1 MKISVIIPTYKPK
14 AYLWECLDSL
24 VAQTFAKKDFEVLLV
39 LNGCL
44 EPYRSEIG
52 AYLEKNKYK
61 INIYFFKTEISGVSN
76 ARNIALDNA
85 KGEYVTFIDD
95 DDKISPSYLEDLYTK
110 ASPNNIVASNVKAFY
125 DIKNKT
131 ENDYIALAYKKL
143 INKNSPL
150 SVFKGR
156 KFMSSSCCK
165 IISRRIIQDVRF
177 DTNLK
182 IGEDSVFM
190 AKISKKVKSIVLSD
204 SSAIYY
210 RRLRAGSASRVKQP
224 ILKKCNIV
232 CKLLKKYTKMLTPS
246 YNIPFIATRIVAA
259 LLKLA
264 RN

>member
-1 MKISVIIPTYKPK
+1 MNISIIIPTYKPGS
-14 AYLWECLDSL
+14 YLKDCLESINN
-24 VAQTFAKKDFEVLLV
+24 QTMDKKCFEVIIV
-39 LNGCL
+39 LNGVIK
-44 EPYRSEIG
+44 PYIE
-52 AYLEKNKYK
+52 Y
-61 INIYFFKTEISGVSN
+61 IYSLTKMYDFNSVVIPTETPGVSN
-76 ARNIALDNA
+76 ARNLGLSRTQ
-85 KGEYVTFIDD
+85 GEYVCFIDD
-95 DDKISPSYLEDLYTK
+95 DDKISPSYLENLYSK
-110 ASPNNIVASNVKAFY
+110 ATPNNIVASNVKAFY
-125 DIKNKT
+125 NNSNKT
-131 ENDYIALAYKKL
+131 ENDYIASAYKKL

-210 RRLRAGSASRVKQP
+210 RILRAGSASRVKQP

-246 YNIPFIATRIVAA
+246 YNIPFIATRIIAT
-259 LLKLA
+259 LLKLV

>member
-1 MKISVIIPTYKPK
+1 MKISIIIPTYKPGP
-14 AYLWECLDSL
+14 YLKDCLESINN
-24 VAQTFAKKDFEVLLV
+24 QTMNKKCFEVIIV
-39 LNGCL
+39 LNGVIK
-44 EPYRSEIG
+44 PYIE
-52 AYLEKNKYK
+52 Y
-61 INIYFFKTEISGVSN
+61 IYSLTKMYDFNSVVIPTETPGVSN
-76 ARNIALDNA
+76 ARNLGLSRTQ
-85 KGEYVTFIDD
+85 GEYVCFIDD
-95 DDKISPSYLEDLYTK
+95 DDKISPSYLENLYSK
-110 ASPNNIVASNVKAFY
+110 ATPNNIVASNVKAFY
-125 DIKNKT
+125 NNSNKT
-131 ENDYIALAYKKL
+131 ENDYIASAYKKL

>member
-1 MKISVIIPTYKPK
+1 MKISIIIPTYKPGP
-14 AYLWECLDSL
+14 YLKDCLESINN
-24 VAQTFAKKDFEVLLV
+24 QTMDKKCFEVIIV
-39 LNGCL
+39 LNGVIK
-44 EPYRSEIG
+44 PYIE
-52 AYLEKNKYK
+52 Y
-61 INIYFFKTEISGVSN
+61 IYSLTKMYDFNSVVIPTETPGVSN
-76 ARNIALDNA
+76 ARNLGLSRTQ
-85 KGEYVTFIDD
+85 GEYVCFIDD
-95 DDKISPSYLEDLYTK
+95 DDKISPSYLENLYSK
-110 ASPNNIVASNVKAFY
+110 ATPNNIVASNVKAFY
-125 DIKNKT
+125 NNSNKT
-131 ENDYIALAYKKL
+131 ENDYIASAYKKL

>member
-1 MKISVIIPTYKPK
+1 MNISIIIPTYKPGS
-14 AYLWECLDSL
+14 YLKDCLESINN
-24 VAQTFAKKDFEVLLV
+24 QTMDKKCFEVIIV
-39 LNGCL
+39 LNGVIK
-44 EPYRSEIG
+44 PYIE
-52 AYLEKNKYK
+52 Y
-61 INIYFFKTEISGVSN
+61 IYSLTKMYDFNSVVIPTETPGVSN
-76 ARNIALDNA
+76 ARNLGLSRTQ
-85 KGEYVTFIDD
+85 GEYVCFIDD
-95 DDKISPSYLEDLYTK
+95 DDKISPSYLENLYSK
-110 ASPNNIVASNVKAFY
+110 ATPNNIVASNVKAFY
-125 DIKNKT
+125 NNSNKT
-131 ENDYIALAYKKL
+131 ENDYIASAYKKL

>member
-1 MKISVIIPTYKPK
+1 MYCK
-14 AYLWECLDSL
+14 A
-24 VAQTFAKKDFEVLLV
+24 T
-39 LNGCL
+39 
-44 EPYRSEIG
+44 
-52 AYLEKNKYK
+52 
-61 INIYFFKTEISGVSN
+61 
-76 ARNIALDNA
+76 
-85 KGEYVTFIDD
+85 
-95 DDKISPSYLEDLYTK
+95 
-110 ASPNNIVASNVKAFY
+110 PNNIVASNVKAFY
-125 DIKNKT
+125 NNSNKT
-131 ENDYIALAYKKL
+131 ENDYIASAYKKL

-259 LLKLA
+259 LLKLT

>member
-1 MKISVIIPTYKPK
+1 MKISIIIPTYKPGP
-14 AYLWECLDSL
+14 YLKDCLESINN
-24 VAQTFAKKDFEVLLV
+24 QTMNKKCFEVIIV
-39 LNGCL
+39 LNGVIK
-44 EPYRSEIG
+44 PYIEC
-52 AYLEKNKYK
+52 
-61 INIYFFKTEISGVSN
+61 IYNLTKMYDFNTVVIPTETPGVSN
-76 ARNIALDNA
+76 ARNIGLARA
-85 KGEYVTFIDD
+85 QGEYVCFIDD
-95 DDKISPSYLEDLYTK
+95 DDKISPSYLENLYYK
-110 ASPNNIVASNVKAFY
+110 ATPNNIVASNVKAFY
-125 DIKNKT
+125 DNSDKL
-131 ENDYIALAYKKL
+131 ENDYISVAYEKHFQKKA
-143 INKNSPL
+143 PL
-150 SVFKGR
+150 SVLEGR

-165 IISRRIIQDVRF
+165 IISKEIIKDIRF

-190 AKISKKVKSIVLSD
+190 AKISKNVKSIVLSD

>member
-1 MKISVIIPTYKPK
+1 MNISIIIPTYKPGS
-14 AYLWECLDSL
+14 YLKDCLESINN
-24 VAQTFAKKDFEVLLV
+24 QTMDKKCFEVIIV
-39 LNGCL
+39 LNGVIK
-44 EPYRSEIG
+44 PYIE
-52 AYLEKNKYK
+52 Y
-61 INIYFFKTEISGVSN
+61 IYSLTKMYDFNSVVIPTETPGVSN
-76 ARNIALDNA
+76 ARNLGLSRTQ
-85 KGEYVTFIDD
+85 GEYVCFIDD
-95 DDKISPSYLEDLYTK
+95 DDKISPSYLENLYSK
-110 ASPNNIVASNVKAFY
+110 ATPNNIVASNVKAFY
-125 DIKNKT
+125 NNSNKT
-131 ENDYIALAYKKL
+131 ENDYIASAYKKL

-190 AKISKKVKSIVLSD
+190 AKISKKVKGIVLSD

>member
-1 MKISVIIPTYKPK
+1 MNISIIIPTYKPGS
-14 AYLWECLDSL
+14 YLKDCLESINN
-24 VAQTFAKKDFEVLLV
+24 QTMDKKCFEVIIV
-39 LNGCL
+39 LNGVIK
-44 EPYRSEIG
+44 PYIE
-52 AYLEKNKYK
+52 Y
-61 INIYFFKTEISGVSN
+61 IYSLTKMYDFNSVVIPTETPGVSN
-76 ARNIALDNA
+76 ARNLGLSRTQ
-85 KGEYVTFIDD
+85 GEYVCFIDD
-95 DDKISPSYLEDLYTK
+95 DDKISPSYLENLYSK
-110 ASPNNIVASNVKAFY
+110 ATPNNIVASNVKAFY
-125 DIKNKT
+125 NNSNKT
-131 ENDYIALAYKKL
+131 ENDYIASAYKKL

-224 ILKKCNIV
+224 ILKKCDIV

-246 YNIPFIATRIVAA
+246 YNIPFITTRIIAT
-259 LLKLA
+259 LLKLV

>member
-1 MKISVIIPTYKPK
+1 MNISIIIPTYKPGS
-14 AYLWECLDSL
+14 YLKDCLESINN
-24 VAQTFAKKDFEVLLV
+24 QTMDKKCFEVIIV
-39 LNGCL
+39 LNGVIK
-44 EPYRSEIG
+44 PYIE
-52 AYLEKNKYK
+52 Y
-61 INIYFFKTEISGVSN
+61 IYSLTKMYDFNSVVIPTETPGVSN
-76 ARNIALDNA
+76 ARNLGLSRTQ
-85 KGEYVTFIDD
+85 GEYVCFIDD
-95 DDKISPSYLEDLYTK
+95 DDKISPSYLENLYSK
-110 ASPNNIVASNVKAFY
+110 ATPNNIVASNVKAFY
-125 DIKNKT
+125 NNSNKT
-131 ENDYIALAYKKL
+131 ENDYIASAYKKL

-210 RRLRAGSASRVKQP
+210 RRLRAGSASSVKQP

>member
-1 MKISVIIPTYKPK
+1 MNISIIIPTYKPGS
-14 AYLWECLDSL
+14 YLKDCLESINN
-24 VAQTFAKKDFEVLLV
+24 QTMDKKCFEVIIV
-39 LNGCL
+39 LNGVIK
-44 EPYRSEIG
+44 PYIE
-52 AYLEKNKYK
+52 Y
-61 INIYFFKTEISGVSN
+61 IYSLTKMYDFNSVVIPTETPGVSN
-76 ARNIALDNA
+76 ARNLGLSRTQ
-85 KGEYVTFIDD
+85 GEYVCFIDD
-95 DDKISPSYLEDLYTK
+95 DDKISPSYLENLYSK
-110 ASPNNIVASNVKAFY
+110 ATPNNIVASNVKAFY
-125 DIKNKT
+125 NNSNKT
-131 ENDYIALAYKKL
+131 ENDYIASAYKKL

-165 IISRRIIQDVRF
+165 IISRRIIQVVRF

-246 YNIPFIATRIVAA
+246 YNIPFIATRIVAT

>member
-1 MKISVIIPTYKPK
+1 MNISIIIPTYKPGS
-14 AYLWECLDSL
+14 YLKDCLESINN
-24 VAQTFAKKDFEVLLV
+24 QTMDKKCFEVIIV
-39 LNGCL
+39 LNGVIK
-44 EPYRSEIG
+44 PYIE
-52 AYLEKNKYK
+52 Y
-61 INIYFFKTEISGVSN
+61 IYSLTKMYDFNSVVIPTETPGVSN
-76 ARNIALDNA
+76 ARNLGLSRTQ
-85 KGEYVTFIDD
+85 GEYVCFIDD
-95 DDKISPSYLEDLYTK
+95 DDKISPSYLENLYSRAT
-110 ASPNNIVASNVKAFY
+110 PNNIVASNVKAFY
-125 DIKNKT
+125 NNSNKT
-131 ENDYIALAYKKL
+131 ENDYIASAYKKL

>member
-1 MKISVIIPTYKPK
+1 MKISIIIPTYKPGT
-14 AYLWECLDSL
+14 YLKDCLDSIN
-24 VAQTFAKKDFEVLLV
+24 AQTISKKHFEVIIV
-39 LNGCL
+39 LNGL
-44 EPYRSEIG
+44 IEPYFE
-52 AYLEKNKYK
+52 Y
-61 INIYFFKTEISGVSN
+61 INELTKVYEFHAAVIATEISGVSN
-76 ARNIALDNA
+76 ARNLGLSRAQG
-85 KGEYVTFIDD
+85 KYVCFIDD
-95 DDKISPSYLEDLYTK
+95 DDKISPTYLEDLYSK
-110 ASPNNIVASNVKAFY
+110 ASPNSIVASNVKAFY
-125 DIKNKT
+125 DNSDK
-131 ENDYIALAYKKL
+131 NDYISTAYEKH
-143 INKNSPL
+143 IHKNAPL
-150 SVFKGR
+150 SVLQGR

-165 IISRRIIQDVRF
+165 IISREIIQDSRF

-190 AKISKKVKSIVLSD
+190 AEISKKVKSIVLSD

>member
-1 MKISVIIPTYKPK
+1 MNISIIIPTYKPGS
-14 AYLWECLDSL
+14 YLKDCLESINN
-24 VAQTFAKKDFEVLLV
+24 QTMDKKCFEVIIV
-39 LNGCL
+39 LNGVIK
-44 EPYRSEIG
+44 PYIE
-52 AYLEKNKYK
+52 Y
-61 INIYFFKTEISGVSN
+61 IYSLTKMYDFNSVVIPTETPGVSN
-76 ARNIALDNA
+76 ARNLGLSRTQ
-85 KGEYVTFIDD
+85 GEYVCFIDD
-95 DDKISPSYLEDLYTK
+95 DDKISPSYLENLYSK
-110 ASPNNIVASNVKAFY
+110 ATPNNIVASNVKAFY
-125 DIKNKT
+125 NNSNKT
-131 ENDYIALAYKKL
+131 ENDYIASAYKKL

-232 CKLLKKYTKMLTPS
+232 CKLLNKYTKMLTPS

>member
-1 MKISVIIPTYKPK
+1 MNISIIIPTYKPGS
-14 AYLWECLDSL
+14 YLKDCLESINN
-24 VAQTFAKKDFEVLLV
+24 QTMDKKCFEVIIV
-39 LNGCL
+39 LNGVIK
-44 EPYRSEIG
+44 PYIE
-52 AYLEKNKYK
+52 Y
-61 INIYFFKTEISGVSN
+61 IYSLTKMYDFNSVVIPTETPGVSN
-76 ARNIALDNA
+76 ARNLGLSRTQ
-85 KGEYVTFIDD
+85 GEYVCFIDD
-95 DDKISPSYLEDLYTK
+95 DDKISPSYLENLYSK
-110 ASPNNIVASNVKAFY
+110 ATPNNIVASNVKAFY
-125 DIKNKT
+125 DNSDKL
-131 ENDYIALAYKKL
+131 ENDYIASAYKKL

>member
-1 MKISVIIPTYKPK
+1 MNISIIIPTYKPGS
-14 AYLWECLDSL
+14 YLKDCLESINN
-24 VAQTFAKKDFEVLLV
+24 QTMDKKCFELIIV
-39 LNGCL
+39 LNGVIK
-44 EPYRSEIG
+44 PYIEC
-52 AYLEKNKYK
+52 
-61 INIYFFKTEISGVSN
+61 IYNLTKMYDFNSVVIPTETPGVSN
-76 ARNIALDNA
+76 ARNLGLSRTQ
-85 KGEYVTFIDD
+85 GEYVCFIDD
-95 DDKISPSYLEDLYTK
+95 DDKISPSYLENLYSK
-110 ASPNNIVASNVKAFY
+110 ATPNNIVASNVKAFY
-125 DIKNKT
+125 NNSNKT
-131 ENDYIALAYKKL
+131 ENDYIASAYKKL

>member
-1 MKISVIIPTYKPK
+1 MNISIIIPTYKPGS
-14 AYLWECLDSL
+14 YLKDCLESINN
-24 VAQTFAKKDFEVLLV
+24 QTMDKKCFEVIIV
-39 LNGCL
+39 LNGVIK
-44 EPYRSEIG
+44 PYIE
-52 AYLEKNKYK
+52 Y
-61 INIYFFKTEISGVSN
+61 IYSLTKMYDFNSVVIPTETPGVSN
-76 ARNIALDNA
+76 ARNLGLSRTQ
-85 KGEYVTFIDD
+85 GEYVCFIDD
-95 DDKISPSYLEDLYTK
+95 DDKISPSYLENLYSK
-110 ASPNNIVASNVKAFY
+110 ATPNNIVASNVKAFY
-125 DIKNKT
+125 NNSNKT
-131 ENDYIALAYKKL
+131 ENDYIASAYKKL

-204 SSAIYY
+204 CSAIYY

-246 YNIPFIATRIVAA
+246 YNIPFIATRIVAT

>member
-1 MKISVIIPTYKPK
+1 MYDFNSVVIT
-14 AYLWECLDSL
+14 
-24 VAQTFAKKDFEVLLV
+24 
-39 LNGCL
+39 
-44 EPYRSEIG
+44 
-52 AYLEKNKYK
+52 
-61 INIYFFKTEISGVSN
+61 TETPGVSN
-76 ARNIALDNA
+76 ARNIGLIRAQ
-85 KGEYVTFIDD
+85 GEYVCFIDD
-95 DDKISPSYLEDLYTK
+95 DDKISPSYLENLYSK
-110 ASPNNIVASNVKAFY
+110 ATPNNIVASNVKAFY
-125 DIKNKT
+125 NNSNKT
-131 ENDYIALAYKKL
+131 ENDYIASAYKKL

-190 AKISKKVKSIVLSD
+190 AKISKNVKSIVLSD

>member
-1 MKISVIIPTYKPK
+1 MKISIIIPTYKPGS
-14 AYLWECLDSL
+14 YLKDCLESINN
-24 VAQTFAKKDFEVLLV
+24 QTMDKKCFEVIIV
-39 LNGCL
+39 LNGVIK
-44 EPYRSEIG
+44 PYIE
-52 AYLEKNKYK
+52 Y
-61 INIYFFKTEISGVSN
+61 IYSLTKMYDFNSVVIPTETPGVSN
-76 ARNIALDNA
+76 ARNLGLSRTQ
-85 KGEYVTFIDD
+85 GEYVCFIDD
-95 DDKISPSYLEDLYTK
+95 DDKISPSYLENLYSK
-110 ASPNNIVASNVKAFY
+110 ATPNNIVASNVKAFY
-125 DIKNKT
+125 NNSNKT
-131 ENDYIALAYKKL
+131 ENDYIASAYKKL

>member
-1 MKISVIIPTYKPK
+1 MNISIIIPTYKPGS
-14 AYLWECLDSL
+14 YLKDCLESINN
-24 VAQTFAKKDFEVLLV
+24 QTMDKKCFEVIIV
-39 LNGCL
+39 LNGVIK
-44 EPYRSEIG
+44 PYIE
-52 AYLEKNKYK
+52 Y
-61 INIYFFKTEISGVSN
+61 IYSLTKMYDFNSVVIPTETPGVSN
-76 ARNIALDNA
+76 ARNLGLARTQ
-85 KGEYVTFIDD
+85 GEYVCFIDD
-95 DDKISPSYLEDLYTK
+95 DDKISPSYLENLYSK
-110 ASPNNIVASNVKAFY
+110 ATPNNIVASNVKAFY
-125 DIKNKT
+125 NNSNKT
-131 ENDYIALAYKKL
+131 ENDYIASAYKKL

>member
-1 MKISVIIPTYKPK
+1 MKISIIIPTYKPGP
-14 AYLWECLDSL
+14 YLKDCLESINN
-24 VAQTFAKKDFEVLLV
+24 QTMNKKCFEVIIV
-39 LNGCL
+39 LNGVIK
-44 EPYRSEIG
+44 PYIEC
-52 AYLEKNKYK
+52 
-61 INIYFFKTEISGVSN
+61 IYNLTKMYDFNSVVIPTETPGVSN
-76 ARNIALDNA
+76 ARNIGLTRAQ
-85 KGEYVTFIDD
+85 GEYVCFIDD
-95 DDKISPSYLEDLYTK
+95 DDKISPSYLENLYYK
-110 ASPNNIVASNVKAFY
+110 ATPNNIVASNVKAFY
-125 DIKNKT
+125 NNSNKT
-131 ENDYIALAYKKL
+131 ENDYIASAYKKL
-143 INKNSPL
+143 AHKNAPL
-150 SVFKGR
+150 SVLKGR
-156 KFMSSSCCK
+156 KFMSSACCK

>member
-1 MKISVIIPTYKPK
+1 MNISIIIPTYKPGS
-14 AYLWECLDSL
+14 YLKDCLESINN
-24 VAQTFAKKDFEVLLV
+24 QTMDKKCFEVIIV
-39 LNGCL
+39 LNGVIK
-44 EPYRSEIG
+44 PYIEC
-52 AYLEKNKYK
+52 
-61 INIYFFKTEISGVSN
+61 IYNLTKMYDFNSVVIPTETPGVSN
-76 ARNIALDNA
+76 ARNIGLTRAQ
-85 KGEYVTFIDD
+85 GEYVCFIDD
-95 DDKISPSYLEDLYTK
+95 DDKISPSYLENLYSK
-110 ASPNNIVASNVKAFY
+110 ATPNNIVASNVKAFY
-125 DIKNKT
+125 NNSNKT
-131 ENDYIALAYKKL
+131 ENDYIASAYKKL

>member
-1 MKISVIIPTYKPK
+1 MNISIIIPTYKPGS
-14 AYLWECLDSL
+14 YLKDCLESINN
-24 VAQTFAKKDFEVLLV
+24 QTMDKKCFEVIIV
-39 LNGCL
+39 LNGVIK
-44 EPYRSEIG
+44 PYIE
-52 AYLEKNKYK
+52 Y
-61 INIYFFKTEISGVSN
+61 IYSLTKMYDFNSVVIPTETPGVSN
-76 ARNIALDNA
+76 ARNLGLSRTQ
-85 KGEYVTFIDD
+85 GEYVCFIDD
-95 DDKISPSYLEDLYTK
+95 DDKISPSYLENLYSK
-110 ASPNNIVASNVKAFY
+110 ATPNNIVASNVKAFY
-125 DIKNKT
+125 NNSNKT
-131 ENDYIALAYKKL
+131 ENDYIASAYKKL

-232 CKLLKKYTKMLTPS
+232 FKLLKKYTKMLTPS

>member
-1 MKISVIIPTYKPK
+1 MNISIIIPTYKPGS
-14 AYLWECLDSL
+14 YLKDCLESINN
-24 VAQTFAKKDFEVLLV
+24 QTMDKKCFEVIIV
-39 LNGCL
+39 LNGVIK
-44 EPYRSEIG
+44 PYIE
-52 AYLEKNKYK
+52 Y
-61 INIYFFKTEISGVSN
+61 IYSLTKMYDFNSVVITTETPGVSN
-76 ARNIALDNA
+76 ARNLGLSRTQ
-85 KGEYVTFIDD
+85 GEYVCFIDD
-95 DDKISPSYLEDLYTK
+95 DDKISPSYLENLYYK
-110 ASPNNIVASNVKAFY
+110 ATPNNIVASNVKAFY
-125 DIKNKT
+125 NNSNKT
-131 ENDYIALAYKKL
+131 ENDYIASAYKKL

-210 RRLRAGSASRVKQP
+210 RRLRARSASRVKQP

>member
-1 MKISVIIPTYKPK
+1 MNISIIIPTYKPGS
-14 AYLWECLDSL
+14 YLKDCLESINN
-24 VAQTFAKKDFEVLLV
+24 QTMDKKCFEVIIV
-39 LNGCL
+39 LNGVIK
-44 EPYRSEIG
+44 PYIE
-52 AYLEKNKYK
+52 Y
-61 INIYFFKTEISGVSN
+61 IYSLTKMYDFNSVVIPTETPGVSN
-76 ARNIALDNA
+76 ARNLGLSRTQ
-85 KGEYVTFIDD
+85 GEYVCFIDD
-95 DDKISPSYLEDLYTK
+95 DDKISPSYLENLYSK
-110 ASPNNIVASNVKAFY
+110 ATPNNIVASNVKAFY
-125 DIKNKT
+125 NNSNKT
-131 ENDYIALAYKKL
+131 ENDYIASAYKKL

-190 AKISKKVKSIVLSD
+190 AKINKKVKSIVLSD

-246 YNIPFIATRIVAA
+246 YNIPFIAARIVAA
-259 LLKLA
+259 VLKLA

>member
-1 MKISVIIPTYKPK
+1 MKISIIIPTYKPGP
-14 AYLWECLDSL
+14 YLKDCLESINN
-24 VAQTFAKKDFEVLLV
+24 QTMNKKCFEVIIV
-39 LNGCL
+39 LNGVIK
-44 EPYRSEIG
+44 PYIEC
-52 AYLEKNKYK
+52 
-61 INIYFFKTEISGVSN
+61 IYNLTKMYDFNSVVIPTETPGVSN
-76 ARNIALDNA
+76 ARNLGLSRTQ
-85 KGEYVTFIDD
+85 GEYVCFIDD
-95 DDKISPSYLEDLYTK
+95 DDKISPSYLENLYYK
-110 ASPNNIVASNVKAFY
+110 ATPNNIVASNVKAFY
-125 DIKNKT
+125 NNSNKT
-131 ENDYIALAYKKL
+131 ENDYIASAYKKL

>member
-1 MKISVIIPTYKPK
+1 MNISIIIPTYKPGS
-14 AYLWECLDSL
+14 YLKDCLESINN
-24 VAQTFAKKDFEVLLV
+24 QTMDKKCFEVIIV
-39 LNGCL
+39 LNGVIK
-44 EPYRSEIG
+44 PYIE
-52 AYLEKNKYK
+52 Y
-61 INIYFFKTEISGVSN
+61 IYSLTKMYDFNSVVIPTETPGVSN
-76 ARNIALDNA
+76 ARNLGLSRTQ
-85 KGEYVTFIDD
+85 GEYVCFIDD
-95 DDKISPSYLEDLYTK
+95 DDKISPSYLENLYSK
-110 ASPNNIVASNVKAFY
+110 ATPNNIVASNVKAFY
-125 DIKNKT
+125 NNSNKT
-131 ENDYIALAYKKL
+131 ENDYIASAYKKL

-232 CKLLKKYTKMLTPS
+232 RKLLKKYTKMLTPS

>member
-1 MKISVIIPTYKPK
+1 MNISIIIPTYKPGS
-14 AYLWECLDSL
+14 YLKDCLESINN
-24 VAQTFAKKDFEVLLV
+24 QTMDKKCFEVIIV
-39 LNGCL
+39 LNGVIK
-44 EPYRSEIG
+44 PYIE
-52 AYLEKNKYK
+52 Y
-61 INIYFFKTEISGVSN
+61 IYSLTKMYDFNSVVIPTETPGVSN
-76 ARNIALDNA
+76 ARNLGLSRTQ
-85 KGEYVTFIDD
+85 GEYVCFIDD

>member
-1 MKISVIIPTYKPK
+1 MNISIIIPTYKPGS
-14 AYLWECLDSL
+14 YLKDCLESINN
-24 VAQTFAKKDFEVLLV
+24 QTMDKKCFEVIIV
-39 LNGCL
+39 LNGVIK
-44 EPYRSEIG
+44 PYIEC
-52 AYLEKNKYK
+52 
-61 INIYFFKTEISGVSN
+61 IYNLTKMYDFNSVVIPTETPGVSN
-76 ARNIALDNA
+76 ARNLGLSRTQ
-85 KGEYVTFIDD
+85 GEYVCFIDD
-95 DDKISPSYLEDLYTK
+95 DDKISPSYLENLYSK
-110 ASPNNIVASNVKAFY
+110 ATPNNIVASNVKAFY
-125 DIKNKT
+125 NNSNKT
-131 ENDYIALAYKKL
+131 ENDYIASAYKKL

>member
-1 MKISVIIPTYKPK
+1 MNISIIIPTYKPGS
-14 AYLWECLDSL
+14 YLKDCLESINN
-24 VAQTFAKKDFEVLLV
+24 QTMDKKCFEVIIV
-39 LNGCL
+39 LNGVIK
-44 EPYRSEIG
+44 PYIE
-52 AYLEKNKYK
+52 Y
-61 INIYFFKTEISGVSN
+61 IYSLTKMYDFNSVVIPTETPGVSN
-76 ARNIALDNA
+76 ARNLGLSRIQ
-85 KGEYVTFIDD
+85 GEYICFIDD
-95 DDKISPSYLEDLYTK
+95 DDKISPSYLENLYSK
-110 ASPNNIVASNVKAFY
+110 ATPNNIVASNVKAFY
-125 DIKNKT
+125 NNSNKT
-131 ENDYIALAYKKL
+131 ENDYIASAYKKL

-210 RRLRAGSASRVKQP
+210 RRLRARSASRVKQP

>member
-1 MKISVIIPTYKPK
+1 MNISIIIPTYKPGS
-14 AYLWECLDSL
+14 YLKDCLESINN
-24 VAQTFAKKDFEVLLV
+24 QTMDKKCFEVIIV
-39 LNGCL
+39 LNGVIK
-44 EPYRSEIG
+44 PYIE
-52 AYLEKNKYK
+52 Y
-61 INIYFFKTEISGVSN
+61 IYSLTKMYDFNSVVIPTETPGVSN
-76 ARNIALDNA
+76 ARNLGLSRTQ
-85 KGEYVTFIDD
+85 GEYVCFIDD
-95 DDKISPSYLEDLYTK
+95 DDKISPSYLENLYSK
-110 ASPNNIVASNVKAFY
+110 ATPNNIVASNVKAFY
-125 DIKNKT
+125 NNSNKT
-131 ENDYIALAYKKL
+131 ENDYIASAYKKL

-259 LLKLA
+259 LLKIA

>member
-1 MKISVIIPTYKPK
+1 MDKKCFEVII
-14 AYLWECLDSL
+14 
-24 VAQTFAKKDFEVLLV
+24 V
-39 LNGCL
+39 LNGVIK
-44 EPYRSEIG
+44 PYIE
-52 AYLEKNKYK
+52 Y
-61 INIYFFKTEISGVSN
+61 IYSLTKMYDFNSVVIPTETPGVSN
-76 ARNIALDNA
+76 ARNLGLSRTQ
-85 KGEYVTFIDD
+85 GEYVCFIDD
-95 DDKISPSYLEDLYTK
+95 DDKISPSYLENLYSK
-110 ASPNNIVASNVKAFY
+110 ATPNNIVASNVKAFY
-125 DIKNKT
+125 NNSNKT
-131 ENDYIALAYKKL
+131 ENDYIASAYKKL

>member
-1 MKISVIIPTYKPK
+1 MNISIIIPTYKPGS
-14 AYLWECLDSL
+14 YLKDCLESINN
-24 VAQTFAKKDFEVLLV
+24 QTMDKKCFEVIIV
-39 LNGCL
+39 LNGVIK
-44 EPYRSEIG
+44 PYIE
-52 AYLEKNKYK
+52 Y
-61 INIYFFKTEISGVSN
+61 IYSLTKMYDFNSVVIPTETPGVSN
-76 ARNIALDNA
+76 ARNLGLSRTQ
-85 KGEYVTFIDD
+85 GEYVCFIDD
-95 DDKISPSYLEDLYTK
+95 DDKISPSYLENLYSK
-110 ASPNNIVASNVKAFY
+110 ATPNNIVASNVKAFY
-125 DIKNKT
+125 NNSNKT
-131 ENDYIALAYKKL
+131 ENDYIASAYKKL
-143 INKNSPL
+143 LNKNSPL

>member
-1 MKISVIIPTYKPK
+1 MNISIIIPTYKPGS
-14 AYLWECLDSL
+14 YLKDCLESINN
-24 VAQTFAKKDFEVLLV
+24 QTMDKKCFEVIIV
-39 LNGCL
+39 LNGVIK
-44 EPYRSEIG
+44 PYIE
-52 AYLEKNKYK
+52 Y
-61 INIYFFKTEISGVSN
+61 IYSLTKMYDFNSVVIPTETPGVSN
-76 ARNIALDNA
+76 ARNLGLSRTQ
-85 KGEYVTFIDD
+85 GEYVCFIDD
-95 DDKISPSYLEDLYTK
+95 DDKISPSYLENLYSK
-110 ASPNNIVASNVKAFY
+110 ATPNNIVASNVKAFY
-125 DIKNKT
+125 NNSNKT
-131 ENDYIALAYKKL
+131 ENDYIASAYKKL

-259 LLKLA
+259 LMKLV

>member
-1 MKISVIIPTYKPK
+1 MNISIIIPTYKPGS
-14 AYLWECLDSL
+14 YLKDCLESINN
-24 VAQTFAKKDFEVLLV
+24 QTMDKKCFEVIIV
-39 LNGCL
+39 LNGVIK
-44 EPYRSEIG
+44 PYIE
-52 AYLEKNKYK
+52 Y
-61 INIYFFKTEISGVSN
+61 IYSLTKMYDFNSVIIPTETPGVSN
-76 ARNIALDNA
+76 ARNLGLSRTQ
-85 KGEYVTFIDD
+85 GEYVCFIDD
-95 DDKISPSYLEDLYTK
+95 DDKISPSYLENLYSK
-110 ASPNNIVASNVKAFY
+110 ATPNNIVASNVKAFY
-125 DIKNKT
+125 NNSNKT
-131 ENDYIALAYKKL
+131 ENDYIASAYKKL

-224 ILKKCNIV
+224 ILKNAPLYASCLRSIQR
-232 CKLLKKYTKMLTPS
+232 CLHLLITYLS
-246 YNIPFIATRIVAA
+246 
-259 LLKLA
+259 LQLA
-264 RN
+264 

>member
-1 MKISVIIPTYKPK
+1 MNISIIIPTYKPGS
-14 AYLWECLDSL
+14 YLKDCLESINN
-24 VAQTFAKKDFEVLLV
+24 QTMNKKCFEVIIV
-39 LNGCL
+39 LNGVIK
-44 EPYRSEIG
+44 PYIE
-52 AYLEKNKYK
+52 Y
-61 INIYFFKTEISGVSN
+61 IYSLTKMYDFNSVVITTETPGVSN
-76 ARNIALDNA
+76 ARNIGLTRAQ
-85 KGEYVTFIDD
+85 GEYVCFIDD
-95 DDKISPSYLEDLYTK
+95 DDKISPSYLENLYYK
-110 ASPNNIVASNVKAFY
+110 ATPNNIVASNVKAFY
-125 DIKNKT
+125 NNSNKT
-131 ENDYIALAYKKL
+131 ENDYIASAYKKL

-177 DTNLK
+177 DTNVK

-210 RRLRAGSASRVKQP
+210 RRLRARSASRVKQP